1 VSSEIWLTI
10 VGIIVSIGI
19 IELVLQIW
27 VLLVHKKFQWLI
39 IAKDEKPILSKE
51 GLNKFIPLGYDPE
64 LGWIRKPN
72 TSHNEKGKFGITSWS
87 INEIG
92 ARRNPDYEGKDSKIS
107 CYGDSFTFSRQVNDD
122 ETWEHYLSELEN
134 TNVLNF
140 GVGNHG
146 VDQSIMHL
154 KREYQKNITPI
165 VILAI
170 VPDTISR
177 ILSSWKHYYEYGNTF
192 AFKPRFVLKNNGL
205 ELIKNKIDSEMKFEN
220 YHEYL
225 NDIRNVDFFYSRKF
239 KKEIIKF
246 PYIYS
251 VFRNFRRNFSIMYWV
266 TVIEILKKFNQD
278 ISKIVWN
285 PMQIIMNINL
295 KWRVRLYQQK
305 AATLLL
311 KKIIEAYVNF
321 AKESKFLPVFIFLPQ
336 KDDIIFIKNHHN
348 YYQSVEEELSN
359 IDGLNLIPMTE
370 IILCENDID
379 KLYSDDNEYGGHFSK
394 FGNQKVAEIICE
406 HLKKLQRK

>member
-1 VSSEIWLTI
+1 MSTEIWLTI

-146 VDQSIMHL
+146 IDQCIIHL
-154 KREYQKNITPI
+154 KREYQKNITSI

-251 VFRNFRRNFSIMYWV
+251 VFRNFRRNFLIMYWV

-305 AATLLL
+305 EATLLL

-348 YYQSVEEELSN
+348 YYQSVEEELSS

-370 IILCENDID
+370 IILRENDID

-394 FGNQKVAEIICE
+394 FGNRKVAEIIYE

>member
-1 VSSEIWLTI
+1 MSSEIWLTI

-146 VDQSIMHL
+146 VDQGIIHL

-305 AATLLL
+305 EATLLL

-348 YYQSVEEELSN
+348 YYQSVEEELSS

-370 IILCENDID
+370 IILRENDIN

-394 FGNQKVAEIICE
+394 FGNRKIAEIIYE
-406 HLKKLQRK
+406 YLKKLQRK

>member
-1 VSSEIWLTI
+1 MSSEIWLTI

-146 VDQSIMHL
+146 VDQGIIHL

-305 AATLLL
+305 EATLLL

-348 YYQSVEEELSN
+348 YYQSVEEELSS

-370 IILCENDID
+370 IILRENGID

-394 FGNQKVAEIICE
+394 FGNRKVAEIIHK